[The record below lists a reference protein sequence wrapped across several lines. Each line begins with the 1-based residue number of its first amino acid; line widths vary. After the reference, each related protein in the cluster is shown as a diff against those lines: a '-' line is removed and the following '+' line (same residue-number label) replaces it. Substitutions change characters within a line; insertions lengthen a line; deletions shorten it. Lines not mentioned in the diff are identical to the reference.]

1 MKRVSRA
8 QLRGQPLDPVCKRA
22 KTTSGEYGAEDKR
35 VFCYGMGDDNGFPL
49 YMCRVCDALV
59 DHATPPKEGYKNG

>member
-1 MKRVSRA
+1 MRVDYKLRFDRRAGKVKRVSRA

-49 YMCRVCDALV
+49 YMCRV
-59 DHATPPKEGYKNG
+59 